1 MKTDFSVKQKT
12 KSFIRTLVGRGLL
25 LILFAAVYAFGVSCF
40 LDPNNLAPGGVTG
53 IAILVNRLVG
63 IDTGTLIFLFNIPI
77 MALSIWKFGFKFTA
91 STIYTLAWISFFT
104 NLFDISGAW
113 TREPFLAAVAGGAIN
128 AVAIGMILRLGATTG
143 GTDIVIKLLRNRY
156 PFLKTGAL
164 FFIID
169 SIIVFL
175 SLFVFGS
182 VDTVLFTALTVFVTA
197 RVLDLVLYGSEE
209 ARMIFVISDEAETI
223 ARAFMQEL
231 QRGVT
236 YLHGQGAYTG
246 RDKKI
251 MLCIMRK
258 RQAPKAVAIIK
269 DIDNQAFLI
278 IASASEIYGEGY
290 KDYYRKQI

>member
-1 MKTDFSVKQKT
+1 MKADFSVKNKT
-12 KSFIRTLVGRGLL
+12 KSLLRTLVGRGLL

-53 IAILVNRLVG
+53 IAILVNRLVN

-91 STIYTLAWISFFT
+91 STIYTLVWISFFT
-104 NLFDISGAW
+104 NFFEISGAW

-156 PFLKTGAL
+156 PFLKTGAF

-169 SIIVFL
+169 SIIVLL

-182 VDTVLFTALTVFVTA
+182 VDTVLFAALTVFVTS

-223 ARAFMQEL
+223 AEAFMQEL

-258 RQAPKAVAIIK
+258 RQAPDAVAIIK
-269 DIDNQAFLI
+269 DIDSHAFLI

>member
-1 MKTDFSVKQKT
+1 MKADFSMKHKT
-12 KSFIRTLVGRGLL
+12 KSLFKTIIGRGLL
-25 LILFAAVYAFGVSCF
+25 LILFAAVYAFGISCF
-40 LDPNNLAPGGVTG
+40 LDPNNLAPGGITG
-53 IAILVNRLVG
+53 IAILVNRLVN

-77 MALSIWKFGFKFTA
+77 IALSIWKFGIKFTA
-91 STIYTLAWISFFT
+91 STLYTLIWISFFT
-104 NLFDISGAW
+104 NLFEPSGAW
-113 TREPFLAAVAGGAIN
+113 TKEPFLAAVAGGAVN

-143 GTDIVIKLLRNRY
+143 GTDVVIKLLRNRF
-156 PFLKTGAL
+156 PFLKTGAF

-182 VDTVLFTALTVFVTA
+182 LDTVLYAALTVFVTA

-209 ARMIFVISDEAETI
+209 ARVMFIVSDEAEMI
-223 ARAFMQEL
+223 AAAFMQEL
-231 QRGVT
+231 KRGVT

-246 RDKKI
+246 KEKKI
-251 MLCIMRK
+251 MFCVMRK
-258 RQAPKAVAIIK
+258 RQAPKAVTIVK
-269 DIDNQAFLI
+269 DIDSRAFLI

>member
-1 MKTDFSVKQKT
+1 MKADFSVKNKT
-12 KSFIRTLVGRGLL
+12 KSLLRTWVGRGLL
-25 LILFAAVYAFGVSCF
+25 LILFSAVYAFGVSCF
-40 LDPNNLAPGGVTG
+40 LDPNNLAPGGITG
-53 IAILVNRLVG
+53 IAILVNRLVN

-91 STIYTLAWISFFT
+91 STIYTLVWISFFT
-104 NLFDISGAW
+104 NFFEISGAW

-156 PFLKTGAL
+156 PFLKTGAF

-169 SIIVFL
+169 SIIVLL

>member
-1 MKTDFSVKQKT
+1 MKADFSVKNKT
-12 KSFIRTLVGRGLL
+12 KSLLRTWVGRGLL
-25 LILFAAVYAFGVSCF
+25 LILFSAVYAFGVSCF

-53 IAILVNRLVG
+53 IAILVNRLVN

-91 STIYTLAWISFFT
+91 STIYTLVWISFFT
-104 NLFDISGAW
+104 NFFEISGAW

-156 PFLKTGAL
+156 PFLKTGAF

-169 SIIVFL
+169 SIIVLL

-182 VDTVLFTALTVFVTA
+182 VDTVLFAALTVFVTS

-223 ARAFMQEL
+223 AEAFMQEL

-258 RQAPKAVAIIK
+258 RQAPDAVAIIK
-269 DIDNQAFLI
+269 DIDSHAFLI

>member
-53 IAILVNRLVG
+53 IAILVNRLVN

-91 STIYTLAWISFFT
+91 STIYTLVWISFFT
-104 NLFDISGAW
+104 NFFEISGAW

-156 PFLKTGAL
+156 PFLKTGAF

-169 SIIVFL
+169 SIIVLL

-182 VDTVLFTALTVFVTA
+182 VDTVLFAALTVFVTS

-223 ARAFMQEL
+223 AEAFMQEL

-258 RQAPKAVAIIK
+258 RQAPDAVAIIK
-269 DIDNQAFLI
+269 DIDSHAFLI

>member
-1 MKTDFSVKQKT
+1 MKADFSVKHKT
-12 KSFIRTLVGRGLL
+12 KPFMKSFVGRGLL
-25 LILFAAVYAFGVSCF
+25 LILFAALYAFGVSCF
-40 LDPNNLAPGGVTG
+40 LDPNNLAPGGITG
-53 IAILVNRLVG
+53 IAILVNRLISV
-63 IDTGTLIFLFNIPI
+63 DTGTLIFLFNIPI

-91 STIYTLAWISFFT
+91 STLYTLAWISFFT
-104 NLFDISGAW
+104 NLFEKIGVW

-128 AVAIGMILRLGATTG
+128 AVAIGMIFRLGATTG

-156 PFLKTGAL
+156 PFLKTGAF

-182 VDTVLFTALTVFVTA
+182 VDTLLYAALTVFVTA

-209 ARMIFVISDEAETI
+209 ARMMFLVSDEAETI
-223 ARAFMQEL
+223 AAAFMQEL
-231 QRGVT
+231 KRGVT

-251 MLCIMRK
+251 MLCVMRK
-258 RQAPKAVAIIK
+258 RQAPKAVAIVK
-269 DIDNQAFLI
+269 EIDSHAFLI
-278 IASASEIYGEGY
+278 LASASEIYGEGY
-290 KDYYRKQI
+290 KDYHRKQI